1 VGCLGLGSLGLLAYE
16 ELWGRWLVIAGYGIQ
31 GGLWGCL
38 SIVAWPRFYGRKHLG
53 EINGVFMG
61 AQVFASAIGPLLF
74 GAAESLSGS
83 YDQAA
88 WISIIG
94 NFLLLLGATKAVSY
108 YRPSNP

>member
-1 VGCLGLGSLGLLAYE
+1 
-16 ELWGRWLVIAGYGIQ
+16 
-31 GGLWGCL
+31 
-38 SIVAWPRFYGRKHLG
+38 
-53 EINGVFMG
+53 MG

-88 WISIIG
+88 WISIVG
-94 NFLLLLGATKAVSY
+94 NFLLLLGSTKAVSY

>member
-1 VGCLGLGSLGLLAYE
+1 MPRIRIFGTFGLRRTLGTLA
-16 ELWGRWLVIAGYGIQ
+16 GHRRVRNP

-38 SIVAWPRFYGRKHLG
+38 SIVAWPRFYGRKYLG

-88 WISIIG
+88 WISIVG